1 MSNTVSVVVGTPPPP
16 ANTPPLARCKN
27 VTVTNTPG
35 VCAAPA
41 SIDNGS
47 SDPDTGDTITVTQS
61 PAGPYNAGTTSVTLT
76 VTDSKGAQASCT
88 GTVTVLD
95 SEPPKLTCPAPVT
108 VECSSGAGAAA
119 VPGNPNAQ
127 DNCGSTV
134 INCSGSGTSFPLG
147 TTTMTC
153 TAIDI
158 AKNASTCTTSVTV
171 VDTTPPRVSCVRV
184 PGYAARG
191 DHDHDHHRHHHH
203 DSSGYYKVSASD
215 SCSAPTVTFGRVP
228 LKNGETIKITRR
240 PGKSGVTLEK
250 RMGRPGIKHFLV
262 GPGNATIGAEDAA
275 GNYSDAVCPLPPKA
289 YGEKH
294 RHEHRDR

>member
-108 VECSSGAGAAA
+108 VECSSAPA
-119 VPGNPNAQ
+119 
-127 DNCGSTV
+127 
-134 INCSGSGTSFPLG
+134 PLP
-147 TTTMTC
+147 C
-153 TAIDI
+153 REI
-158 AKNASTCTTSVTV
+158 
-171 VDTTPPRVSCVRV
+171 P
-184 PGYAARG
+184 
-191 DHDHDHHRHHHH
+191 
-203 DSSGYYKVSASD
+203 
-215 SCSAPTVTFGRVP
+215 
-228 LKNGETIKITRR
+228 TRR
-240 PGKSGVTLEK
+240 TTAAPPSSTARDQV
-250 RMGRPGIKHFLV
+250 RASRSARPQ
-262 GPGNATIGAEDAA
+262 
-275 GNYSDAVCPLPPKA
+275 
-289 YGEKH
+289 
-294 RHEHRDR
+294 